1 MRWWIGSIKVAL
13 LFCFLITAAMQDVLA
28 GRVANRLI
36 AAGLVTGLV
45 FQVTEH
51 GVYGIYYFL
60 GNISVPV
67 VLFYLLFQMRALGA
81 GDIKLFS
88 MTGSILT
95 IGKLFQCMAYSFLA
109 AGVFAAFLLAAD
121 YNRRRTLAYAA
132 EYLLDVLCTKK
143 LKPYTVLDEEARA
156 PFAFAVPVF
165 FGTAAALLFP

>member
-1 MRWWIGSIKVAL
+1 MKTGLLLSLLLLAAVQDLLAGKVSNKLIVAGLSIGSLFQAAEYQAL
-13 LFCFLITAAMQDVLA
+13 
-28 GRVANRLI
+28 
-36 AAGLVTGLV
+36 
-45 FQVTEH
+45 
-51 GVYGIYYFL
+51 GIYYFL
-60 GNISVPV
+60 RNISVPV
-67 VLFYLLFQMRALGA
+67 ILLYLLFQMRVLGA

>member
-1 MRWWIGSIKVAL
+1 MTGL
-13 LFCFLITAAMQDVLA
+13 LF
-28 GRVANRLI
+28 
-36 AAGLVTGLV
+36 GLL
-45 FQVTEH
+45 EH
-51 GVYGIYYFL
+51 PVWGVYYFL
-60 GNISVPV
+60 RNISVPV
-67 VLFYLLFQMRALGA
+67 ILFYLLFQMRVLGA

-109 AGVFAAFLLAAD
+109 AGVFAAFILAAD
-121 YNRRRTLAYAA
+121 HNRRRTLANAA

-143 LKPYTVLDEEARA
+143 LKPYTVLDEEARV